1 MQNMKKVFWA
11 VALLLATAPVTWPLR
26 AQVNIGSGNPPQ
38 AFSVLELTATSSN
51 LGGVRLPQM
60 ETAERDVITTDEFKA
75 NPLAKG
81 LMIFNTTTNCVDI
94 WNGYEWIE
102 FSGNTLRAAKYPLL
116 ALPAIP
122 SVELKAVKQTNSLE
136 LSIAYSDKTKE
147 DIVLTDGQIL
157 GGSDGLS
164 VVVNG
169 NQTLSSVN
177 GVIHVKL
184 TGTPSATSKITIPI
198 RIEGAAGSME
208 INIVNPNNSI

>member
-1 MQNMKKVFWA
+1 
-11 VALLLATAPVTWPLR
+11 
-26 AQVNIGSGNPPQ
+26 
-38 AFSVLELTATSSN
+38 
-51 LGGVRLPQM
+51 LPQM
-60 ETAERDVITTDEFKA
+60 QTAERDAITTDEFKA

-102 FSGNTLRAAKYPLL
+102 FCGNSLRSAKSPSLS
-116 ALPAIP
+116 LPAIP
-122 SVELKAVKQTNSLE
+122 SVELKAEKQTNSLE

-164 VVVNG
+164 VVVDG
-169 NQTLSSVN
+169 KQTLSSKN

-184 TGTPSATSKITIPI
+184 TGTPSKTSKITIPVN
-198 RIEGAAGSME
+198 IEGAVGSME
-208 INIVNPNNSI
+208 INTVNPNNNI